1 MATGITF
8 RNAKIEV
15 SVDGGTTWVNIS
27 GQTNS
32 LEVGGGD
39 REIGTFFD
47 AANDTPTLGAGKRN
61 ALELQTRV
69 KYTETDS
76 EAQGVLASAY
86 ENATEILYRYSPKG
100 GASGDRLYT
109 SDAGYVQSHPYP
121 GQEVESGDPLR
132 LEFTIM
138 VGKLTKSVVA

>member
-61 ALELQTRV
+61 ALELQTHV